1 MLKRS
6 LLAVALIGAMP
17 NTALAYR
24 APNNNV
30 VTPVSDSVF
39 EVVGRV
45 GTSAADFWCGAGD
58 YALRFLDA
66 RPGQRIYV
74 VREMGPSVT
83 SNRRSAVHFSLSPPE
98 GADTRTGLIL
108 SVKRQGENIP
118 AAMAQNYC
126 LNHKVRG
133 I

>member
-6 LLAVALIGAMP
+6 LFILALMGAMP
-17 NTALAYR
+17 QMAMAFR

-30 VTPVSDSVF
+30 VNPVSDSVF

-58 YALRFLDA
+58 YAR
-66 RPGQRIYV
+66 RVIGVGPGQRIYV
-74 VREMGPSVT
+74 VRELGPSET
-83 SNRRSAVHFSLSPPE
+83 SNRRSAVQFSLTSPE
-98 GADTRTGLIL
+98 GADTRSRLIL
-108 SVKRQGENIP
+108 SVKHKGDNIG